1 MSLNIVVMNNLINKL
16 TASPRA
22 GRYSPIFEIFNDF
35 DRILTPESFSNDN
48 IRFNES
54 KENFHVEI
62 DLPGVKKK
70 DLKVTYNEDT
80 NVAYVEAK
88 RTITSKTGSKEET
101 YTRSFRLNP
110 SDFDVDKFVSKL
122 SDGVLT
128 ITAPR
133 KKEKEHKVIDVQ
145 ID

>member
-1 MSLNIVVMNNLINKL
+1 M
-16 TASPRA
+16 
-22 GRYSPIFEIFNDF
+22 
-35 DRILTPESFSNDN
+35 
-48 IRFNES
+48 
-54 KENFHVEI
+54 
-62 DLPGVKKK
+62 KKK